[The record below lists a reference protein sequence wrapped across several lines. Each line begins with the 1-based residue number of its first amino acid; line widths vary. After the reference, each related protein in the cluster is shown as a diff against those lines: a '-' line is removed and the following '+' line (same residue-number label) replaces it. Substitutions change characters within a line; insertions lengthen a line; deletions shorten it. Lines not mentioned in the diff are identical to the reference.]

1 MILVIV
7 GGLQFSVVVGWVG
20 AHWCRWM
27 VVALWKG
34 RTLSQNRIQSRSSL
48 QKTNGDFL
56 SFFLPGNEKTKGD
69 GTGGGREKFGIPTR
83 QAANENRR
91 ERSCVLCCAVLCCAV
106 LCCLIVLWDCQRLW
120 IGDALVPLCNVSC
133 CRFCLLPSLLDAM
146 D

>member
-106 LCCLIVLWDCQRLW
+106 LPDCALGLSEAVDRRCSCSLVQRE
-120 IGDALVPLCNVSC
+120 
-133 CRFCLLPSLLDAM
+133 LLPFLLVAFLA
-146 D
+146 